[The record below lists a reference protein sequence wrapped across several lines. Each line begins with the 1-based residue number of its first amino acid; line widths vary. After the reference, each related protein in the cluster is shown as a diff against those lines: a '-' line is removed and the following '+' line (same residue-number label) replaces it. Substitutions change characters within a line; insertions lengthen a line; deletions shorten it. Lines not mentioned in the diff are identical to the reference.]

1 MGEWFLQ
8 IDGRESGPFSM
19 DELVFLVKEGRLSAT
34 DQVRRGTTG
43 QWTAA
48 GSVVKNLKPIRPKH
62 ERAAVVKSP
71 PVAVEAS
78 PEELE
83 ARPVPPP
90 LPVRSFSLWGG
101 TGGLAIAAVVGLA
114 VVVVVVGVIWS
125 RMGSDEPFATAAPTT
140 VPPSDATTLGDLV
153 SPNAVAEISTPP
165 GDSGEEPNGDEKGF
179 RPSKPKTSVTDSP
192 GPRSEM
198 VESMKG
204 RDAQKLV
211 SKAVGKV
218 VLGWRLVDKDGE
230 KTETGSRLLYI
241 CTDEGEAQQLK
252 EKGHSI
258 GFFRSK
264 SGKAIFY
271 ERVLGSS
278 GSCFFVTADGIA
290 LTNRHV
296 VRDFQQV
303 QRARGKVDEIKDF
316 YEFNELK
323 PVMWVIVD
331 GEPHEATVKFISEE
345 FDLAVVEVELQHSP
359 FFRLSTLDEPA
370 LLTEVMAV
378 GFPGAAIEEL
388 TQEDGDDFR
397 ARLRRSRRMKSSP
410 LCEQKITLTK
420 GEVSSISNRPK
431 IGQLIQ
437 HDANINHGNSGG
449 PLWENQSRAIIG
461 INTFGIPGANGV
473 FFALQMRQMRK
484 EIDDNVP
491 GIRWYS
497 PSDSK

>member
-8 IDGRESGPFSM
+8 IEGRESGPFSV
-19 DELVFLVKEGRLSAT
+19 DELVFLAKEGRLSAT

-48 GSVVKNLKPIRPKH
+48 ASVVKGLKP
-62 ERAAVVKSP
+62 ERSAVAETPAA
-71 PVAVEAS
+71 AEEAS
-78 PEELE
+78 AEDAESRR
-83 ARPVPPP
+83 APPP
-90 LPVRSFSLWGG
+90 LPVRSSSVWGG
-101 TGGLAIAAVVGLA
+101 SGTLAIAAVVGLS
-114 VVVVVVGVIWS
+114 VVVVIGVIWS
-125 RMGSDEPFATAAPTT
+125 RMGSDEPIATAAPTT
-140 VPPSDATTLGDLV
+140 VPPNDATSLGDLV
-153 SPNAVAEISTPP
+153 SPKVIAEIGTPP
-165 GDSGEEPNGDEKGF
+165 GDLREEPKGDEKGLP
-179 RPSKPKTSVTDSP
+179 PSMPRTSVADSP
-192 GPRSEM
+192 GPKSKM

-218 VLGWRLVDKDGE
+218 VLGWRLVNKDGE
-230 KTETGSRLLYI
+230 KKETGGSLLYF
-241 CTDEGEAQQLK
+241 CANEREAQQLK
-252 EKGHSI
+252 KKGHTI
-258 GFFRSK
+258 GVIRSK
-264 SGKAIFY
+264 SGKSIFY

-278 GSCFFVTADGIA
+278 GTCFFVTADGIA
-290 LTNRHV
+290 LTNSHV
-296 VRDFQQV
+296 VKKFEQV
-303 QRARGKVDEIKDF
+303 QRARGKIREIKGD

-323 PVMWVIVD
+323 PLMWIIVD

-345 FDLAVVEVELQHSP
+345 FDLAVVKIELEDSP
-359 FFRLSTLDEPA
+359 FFRLSTLDEPT

-378 GFPGAAIEEL
+378 GFPGAATVEL

-397 ARLRRSRRMKSSP
+397 ARLSRSRHMKSSP

-437 HDANINHGNSGG
+437 HDANINPGNSGG
-449 PLWENQSRAIIG
+449 PLWESQSRAVIG
-461 INTFGIPGANGV
+461 INTFGIPSANGV
-473 FFALQMRQMRK
+473 FFALQMRQMRT